1 MDQSPFLTV
10 GETAIIL
17 RKSEKWIYRHA
28 SDIPGSLKLF
38 GSWLFDR
45 QTLLEELKKRSRI
58 TPKEESRDNPMDRHG
73 LL

>member
-10 GETAIIL
+10 GEVATTL
-17 RKSEKWIYRHA
+17 RKSEKWVYRHA
-28 SDIPGSLKLF
+28 GDIPGSLKLF

-58 TPKEESRDNPMDRHG
+58 APKEKDRDNPTDRHG